1 MYCMQIQNTP
11 LEINETVKKISICL
25 QKLVLTNL
33 LVLIGHA
40 LANEMDTCYI
50 MFMYFSDEKCQW
62 TVLHPLSLFT
72 EQASGGTEHII
83 SPNQGFQIRTASHK
97 PCLWEVVWIRN
108 AWLGKLRTHQYC
120 DILSLRMRN
129 LVASQ
134 HSSYES
140 ASHEFETNWGAKV
153 LKRFNPCVYKTLKYI
168 LQMLAL

>member
-1 MYCMQIQNTP
+1 
-11 LEINETVKKISICL
+11 
-25 QKLVLTNL
+25 
-33 LVLIGHA
+33 
-40 LANEMDTCYI
+40 MDTCYI

-134 HSSYES
+134 HSSYGS

-168 LQMLAL
+168 LQMLALQLLAIW